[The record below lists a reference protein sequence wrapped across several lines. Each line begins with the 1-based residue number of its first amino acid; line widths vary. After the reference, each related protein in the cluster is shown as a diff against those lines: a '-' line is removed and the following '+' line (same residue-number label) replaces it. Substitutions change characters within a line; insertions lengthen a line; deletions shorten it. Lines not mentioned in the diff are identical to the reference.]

1 MVFEKIESLKEK
13 GNAAFADE
21 KYEESTKLYLEAITL
36 YKSQIHSEIAD
47 MYANCVEAS
56 LKQEK
61 YELAITDA
69 DQALEFDPT
78 SIKCLFHRATANLK
92 LDTIKEAAVD
102 LRKVLSLD
110 PHHSEANSL
119 LREIVPPTKIEKPL
133 RSVFVGHYLRR
144 PLLNPC
150 GTDAES
156 KKYFWKN
163 MKLPLLRMTFL
174 SAQNS
179 RSAHRFFAGI
189 TVSELQSTSD
199 VCLRL
204 SPWFAA
210 NHLMCEYNLNSVVN
224 AILSKKAAVLM
235 LQLINPANSTL
246 AFSTI
251 KFVGEFGQHKFSN
264 VICQD
269 ESKILTDEQSS
280 SGAEIIKGVA
290 SLLTRLP
297 YFPDISNF
305 EGEFP
310 KLKCVVIAS
319 TFSINFNFLKAWF
332 EYKWPVDH
340 VVFSEVLPNLATFK
354 TRFNKFPVSKRVH
367 KLHLPFAVA
376 NTEISDMRNLTK
388 ATGTYL
394 DILKR
399 VFSNL
404 KEVTG
409 TLDFKFERPEAFSTF
424 ISKKLKEYVAFLV
437 AQVNKKIKPQWCSKL
452 RVLVNV
458 VNTSGNSEEMH
469 SDMVNLAN
477 VYIACRK
484 EIKLL
489 KSIEMAGPSVV
500 TFDWK
505 QGEICFA
512 LMELE
517 TVDVQFQFAFKSIPK
532 NSY

>member
-36 YKSQIHSEIAD
+36 YKSQVHSEIAD

-92 LDTIKEAAVD
+92 LDKIKEAAVD

-110 PHHSEANSL
+110 PPHSEANSL

-150 GTDAES
+150 GTDVES

-290 SLLTRLP
+290 SSLTRLP
-297 YFPDISNF
+297 YFPASAGIDKLDRALERVAFTVGAQRYRLGKRNRSLLRLVERAATQRSGIETLSLRRGRAQERLQARTWAQRRQLDALRRACGRALTVQL
-305 EGEFP
+305 EGNPF
-310 KLKCVVIAS
+310 LRDLFGLAFMGSAQSTSRDAS
-319 TFSINFNFLKAWF
+319 
-332 EYKWPVDH
+332 PV
-340 VVFSEVLPNLATFK
+340 
-354 TRFNKFPVSKRVH
+354 
-367 KLHLPFAVA
+367 VA
-376 NTEISDMRNLTK
+376 NSNELALSSGTSVSRKSRRPGMRSEQLRRQARQEARRLKQQRQLQLQN
-388 ATGTYL
+388 
-394 DILKR
+394 DQDSIL
-399 VFSNL
+399 
-404 KEVTG
+404 
-409 TLDFKFERPEAFSTF
+409 
-424 ISKKLKEYVAFLV
+424 
-437 AQVNKKIKPQWCSKL
+437 
-452 RVLVNV
+452 
-458 VNTSGNSEEMH
+458 
-469 SDMVNLAN
+469 
-477 VYIACRK
+477 
-484 EIKLL
+484 
-489 KSIEMAGPSVV
+489 
-500 TFDWK
+500 
-505 QGEICFA
+505 
-512 LMELE
+512 
-517 TVDVQFQFAFKSIPK
+517 
-532 NSY
+532 